1 MIPSEKLYEMPPLTF
16 KEAIDV
22 ENAILRCPFEGCNAR
37 LIRLQPAL
45 KSSQIVVPG
54 APKMTQESTDFFQIA
69 DVWDFD
75 NIGVSKP
82 AELESALS
90 VPLAKVERL
99 LICGEC
105 DQGPLGFAGF
115 VSAEESDVKKLSYFL
130 SCESVLYDV
139 TV

>member
-1 MIPSEKLYEMPPLTF
+1 MSKLSY
-16 KEAIDV
+16 KEALDA

-37 LIRLQPAL
+37 LIRLQPSL
-45 KSSQIVVPG
+45 KSTKIVIPG
-54 APKMTQESTDFFQIA
+54 APKMTQESVDFFQIA

-82 AELESALS
+82 AELESAS
-90 VPLAKVERL
+90 DVPLAKVERL

-115 VSAEESDVKKLSYFL
+115 ISADESDVKKLSYFL

-139 TV
+139 TT